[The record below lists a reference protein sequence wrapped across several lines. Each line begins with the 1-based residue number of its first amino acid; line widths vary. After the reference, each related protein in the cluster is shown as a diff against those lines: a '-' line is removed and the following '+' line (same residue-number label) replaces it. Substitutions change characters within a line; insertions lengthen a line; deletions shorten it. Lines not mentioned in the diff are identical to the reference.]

1 MIQVTIIEDNKT
13 YQQTLQN
20 LLADTDFQV
29 TGIYSSA
36 EEVLGKAD
44 KLRGIIIIDIQLPGM
59 NGDKL
64 VRYITERNSQV
75 QCIICSL
82 YDDDEFIFSALKN
95 GALGYLLKDSTGDQ
109 IIGALRELQHGG
121 SPMSPFIAR
130 RVIQS
135 FRETR
140 QDVTEVLTHREK
152 EVLDYIARGLIY
164 KQIAD
169 ELSLSY
175 ETVKQHIKK
184 IYQKLHV
191 ENKVQ
196 ALNKLRGRE
205 S

>member
-1 MIQVTIIEDNKT
+1 MPQVTIVEDNKQ
-13 YQQTLQN
+13 YQQTLVT
-20 LLADTDFQV
+20 LLEDSIFRV
-29 TGIYSSA
+29 NKVYSSA
-36 EEVLGKAD
+36 EDVMPVAE
-44 KLRGIIIIDIQLPGM
+44 KLSGIIIIDIQLPGM

-64 VRYITERNSQV
+64 VRYITERNPTV

-95 GALGYLLKDSTGDQ
+95 GALGYLLKDSTGDH
-109 IIGALRELQHGG
+109 IIEALTELHNGG
-121 SPMSPFIAR
+121 SPMSPYIAR

-135 FRETR
+135 L
-140 QDVTEVLTHREK
+140 QQSKKDVTEVLTHREK
-152 EVLDYIARGLIY
+152 EVLEYIARGLIY

-169 ELSLSY
+169 QLSLSY

-196 ALNKLRGRE
+196 ALNKLRGNV
-205 S
+205 

>member
-1 MIQVTIIEDNKT
+1 MPQVTIVEDNKQ
-13 YQQTLQN
+13 YQQTLVT
-20 LLADTDFQV
+20 LLEDSIFRV
-29 TGIYSSA
+29 NKVYSSA
-36 EEVLGKAD
+36 EDVMPVAE
-44 KLRGIIIIDIQLPGM
+44 KLSGIIIIDIQLPGM

-64 VRYITERNSQV
+64 VRYITERNPTV

-95 GALGYLLKDSTGDQ
+95 GALGYLLKDSTGDH
-109 IIGALRELQHGG
+109 IIEALTELHNGG
-121 SPMSPFIAR
+121 SPMSPYIAR

-135 FRETR
+135 L
-140 QDVTEVLTHREK
+140 QQSKKDVTEVLTHREK
-152 EVLDYIARGLIY
+152 EVLEYIARGLIY

-169 ELSLSY
+169 QLSLSY

-196 ALNKLRGRE
+196 ALNKLRGNA
-205 S
+205 

>member
-1 MIQVTIIEDNKT
+1 MPQVTIVEDNKQ
-13 YQQTLQN
+13 YQQTLVT
-20 LLADTDFQV
+20 LLEDSIFRV
-29 TGIYSSA
+29 NKVYSSA
-36 EEVLGKAD
+36 EDVMPVAE
-44 KLRGIIIIDIQLPGM
+44 KLSGIIIIDIQLPGM

-64 VRYITERNSQV
+64 VRYITDRNPTV

-95 GALGYLLKDSTGDQ
+95 GALGYLLKDSTGDH
-109 IIGALRELQHGG
+109 IIEALTELHNGG
-121 SPMSPFIAR
+121 SPMSPYIAR

-135 FRETR
+135 L
-140 QDVTEVLTHREK
+140 QQSKKDVTEVLTHREK
-152 EVLDYIARGLIY
+152 EVLEYIARGLIY

-169 ELSLSY
+169 QLSLSY

-196 ALNKLRGRE
+196 ALNKLRGNV
-205 S
+205 

>member
-1 MIQVTIIEDNKT
+1 MPQVTIVEDNKQ
-13 YQQTLQN
+13 YQQTLVT
-20 LLADTDFQV
+20 LLADSQFEV
-29 TGIYSSA
+29 INVFSSA
-36 EEVLGKAD
+36 EDVMPYAGELGD
-44 KLRGIIIIDIQLPGM
+44 IIMIDIQLPGM

-64 VRYITERNSQV
+64 VRYIKERNSHV

-109 IIGALRELQHGG
+109 IITALTELKNGG
-121 SPMSPFIAR
+121 SPMSPYIAR

-135 FRETR
+135 LQETKK
-140 QDVTEVLTHREK
+140 DVTEVLTHREK

-169 ELSLSY
+169 QMSLSY

-196 ALNKLRGRE
+196 ALNKLRGT
-205 S
+205 

>member
-1 MIQVTIIEDNKT
+1 MPTVTIIEDSKT
-13 YQQTLQN
+13 YQETLVN

-29 TGIYSSA
+29 TGVYSSA
-36 EEVLGKAD
+36 EEVLQQAD
-44 KLRGIIIIDIQLPGM
+44 KLKGIVIIDIQLPGM

-64 VRYITERNSQV
+64 VRYITERNNQV

-95 GALGYLLKDSTGDQ
+95 GALGYLLKDSTGNQ
-109 IIGALRELQHGG
+109 IIEALKELQHGG

-135 FRETR
+135 FRESRGDLTGI
-140 QDVTEVLTHREK
+140 LTHREK

-175 ETVKQHIKK
+175 ETV
-184 IYQKLHV
+184 
-191 ENKVQ
+191 
-196 ALNKLRGRE
+196 
-205 S
+205 

>member
-1 MIQVTIIEDNKT
+1 MPQVTIVEDNKQ
-13 YQQTLQN
+13 YQETLVT
-20 LLADTDFQV
+20 LLADSNFQV
-29 TGIYSSA
+29 TQVYSSA
-36 EEVLGKAD
+36 EEIMPHAE
-44 KLRGIIIIDIQLPGM
+44 KLSGIIIVDIQLPGM

-64 VRYITERNSQV
+64 VRYITERNTNV

-95 GALGYLLKDSTGDQ
+95 GALGYLLKDSTGDH
-109 IIGALRELQHGG
+109 IIDALTELQNGG
-121 SPMSPFIAR
+121 SPMSPYIAR

-135 FRETR
+135 LQQSKKE
-140 QDVTEVLTHREK
+140 VTEVLTHREK
-152 EVLDYIARGLIY
+152 EVLEYIARGLIY

-169 ELSLSY
+169 QMSLSY

-196 ALNKLRGRE
+196 ALNKLRGNA
-205 S
+205 